1 MSRRLI
7 FFVPLAVLGLAVF
20 VALGGGIVMWL
31 WNALLPPLFGWPQVT
46 FWQAVGLLALCRI
59 LFGGFGFRG
68 SHGRSWHRRDG
79 RWERMTPEDR
89 ERFRQGIR
97 DRFGFGSR
105 DGESQPE

>member
-1 MSRRLI
+1 MRRRL
-7 FFVPLAVLGLAVF
+7 FFFAPLAILGLIAF

-31 WNALLPPLFGWPQVT
+31 WNALLPPLFGWAHVT
-46 FWQAVGLLALCRI
+46 FWQAVGLLALSRI

-68 SHGRSWHRRDG
+68 SRGSNWHRRDG

-97 DRFGFGSR
+97 DRFGFGPRGSE
-105 DGESQPE
+105 GQSE